1 MWMLIT
7 LLWRITSRLL
17 RRLGRGALLV
27 PVAAVGMVVLGVT
40 VWTVAA
46 VAVAAVLAIR
56 RPSAAGGLL
65 PVALICAGLWGL
77 GLAAATPGMVTW
89 TAMPAFSAQ
98 VQTPLSR
105 VILQAPAGKPLAGRM
120 WVQVPAGKPLTYRG
134 PAGQSVTYRAAGSAG
149 PASQSVTYRAAGSA
163 GPAGRKTI
171 VDRRVPPPSP
181 QMRHLYVI
189 PGKPGGPGNW
199 VAVPGKPGAGSG
211 VAGPGKPGA
220 GLSPFPGNV
229 TAVPG
234 KPGGPGTWTAV
245 KGGAPGTWTAIK
257 GGPPAVLFGRPQPR
271 AGFMRS
277 WLLVPLALLML
288 TIGLWL
294 MPQSL
299 ARLRQRAGPLVPY
312 LRHRAREIGWGL
324 ALAPATAIGMSVFG
338 VSPWTVAAVTAAVV
352 ITIWWPKAA
361 ADLVPFV
368 LVALALRGFQLAVHW
383 QSLSAGMN
391 GPGVPYG
398 LVTVDG
404 RQSALVAGAEASALL
419 AFGAWLVPRTP
430 RMGGV
435 FGSETDADLAGRVA
449 RLTESRGHAVDAAAA
464 ELRRIER
471 DLHDGAQARLV
482 ALGMNLR
489 AVERVLPTSP
499 QAALALIG
507 EARETSV
514 RALSELRDLI
524 RGICPPVLADRGL
537 GHAVQALVLDTP
549 LPTALEVDLPG
560 RPAAPVES
568 ACYFAVAEALA
579 NAVKHSGARH
589 AGIRIQHAEG
599 MLRIE
604 VADDGVGGADPAQG
618 TGLQGVERRLGTFDG
633 IMAVSSPPG
642 GPTMIVMEVPCAL
655 LSPKTCSC

>member
-1 MWMLIT
+1 MWMLIL

-56 RPSAAGGLL
+56 RPSAAAGLL

-77 GLAAATPGMVTW
+77 VLAASTPGMVAW
-89 TAMPAFSAQ
+89 TAMRSFSIQ
-98 VQTPLSR
+98 VQAPPSR
-105 VILQAPAGKPLAGRM
+105 VTVLPQSGKAATYREWVQAPGGKA
-120 WVQVPAGKPLTYRG
+120 VTYSVPAQPPGGKT
-134 PAGQSVTYRAAGSAG
+134 VTYRAAGRAG
-149 PASQSVTYRAAGSA
+149 PAS
-163 GPAGRKTI
+163 RKTI
-171 VDRRVPPPSP
+171 VNWQVLPPSP
-181 QMRHLYVI
+181 KMVRLYVI
-189 PGKPGGPGNW
+189 AGKPGGPVNWIAGKPGGPGNW
-199 VAVPGKPGAGSG
+199 IAGKPGGP
-211 VAGPGKPGA
+211 VNWIVGPGKPG
-220 GLSPFPGNV
+220 LSPARDNV
-229 TAVPG
+229 TVAPG
-234 KPGGPGTWTAV
+234 MLGTPGTWAAF
-245 KGGAPGTWTAIK
+245 KPGASP
-257 GGPPAVLFGRPQPR
+257 VLFGRQQPQ
-271 AGFMRS
+271 AGLMRS

-288 TIGLWL
+288 TVGLWL

-312 LRHRAREIGWGL
+312 LRQRAREIGWGL
-324 ALAPATAIGMSVFG
+324 ALVPATAIGISVFG
-338 VSPWTVAAVTAAVV
+338 MSPWTVAAVAAAVV

-383 QSLSAGMN
+383 QSLSAGIN

-398 LVTVDG
+398 FVTVDG
-404 RQSALVAGAEASALL
+404 RQSALVAGAEASAFL
-419 AFGAWLVPRTP
+419 AFGAWLVPRTIGT
-430 RMGGV
+430 RMGRV
-435 FGSETDADLAGRVA
+435 FTSGADADLAGRVA

-489 AVERVLPTSP
+489 AVERVLPASP
-499 QAALALIG
+499 QAALALVA

-514 RALSELRDLI
+514 RALNELRDLI

-560 RPAAPVES
+560 RLTAPVES
-568 ACYFAVAEALA
+568 ACYFAIAEALT

-589 AGIRIQHAEG
+589 AGIRIHYASG
-599 MLRIE
+599 LLRID
-604 VADDGVGGADPAQG
+604 VADDGVGGADPEQG
-618 TGLQGVERRLGTFDG
+618 TGLLGVERRLGTFDG

-642 GPTMIVMEVPCAL
+642 GPTMIAMEVPCAL

>member
-1 MWMLIT
+1 MWMLIL

-27 PVAAVGMVVLGVT
+27 PVAAAGMVVLGVT

-56 RPSAAGGLL
+56 RPSAAAGLL

-77 GLAAATPGMVTW
+77 VLAASGPGMVAW
-89 TAMPAFSAQ
+89 TAMPSFSIQ
-98 VQTPLSR
+98 VLASPPPVPVLPPGGKAVTYRTQAGKAVTYRAPA
-105 VILQAPAGKPLAGRM
+105 QAPAGKA
-120 WVQVPAGKPLTYRG
+120 
-134 PAGQSVTYRAAGSAG
+134 VTYRAVGRAG
-149 PASQSVTYRAAGSA
+149 PAAQR
-163 GPAGRKTI
+163 TI
-171 VDRRVPPPSP
+171 VDWRVPPPSP
-181 QMRHLYVI
+181 KMWHRYVVA
-189 PGKPGGPGNW
+189 GKPGGPVHW
-199 VAVPGKPGAGSG
+199 IV
-211 VAGPGKPGA
+211 GPGKPGA
-220 GLSPFPGNV
+220 ALGPPRGNV
-229 TAVPG
+229 TVAPG
-234 KPGGPGTWTAV
+234 MPGTPGTWVAF
-245 KGGAPGTWTAIK
+245 KPGAPR
-257 GGPPAVLFGRPQPR
+257 VRYGRPQPQ

-288 TIGLWL
+288 TVGLWL

-312 LRHRAREIGWGL
+312 LRHRAQEIGWGL
-324 ALAPATAIGMSVFG
+324 ALVPATAIGMSVFG
-338 VSPWTVAAVTAAVV
+338 MSPWTVAAVAAAMV

-383 QSLSAGMN
+383 QSLSAGIN

-398 LVTVDG
+398 FVTVDG
-404 RQSALVAGAEASALL
+404 RQSALAAGAEASALL
-419 AFGAWLVPRTP
+419 AFGAWLVPRTIGT
-430 RMGGV
+430 RMGRV
-435 FGSETDADLAGRVA
+435 FGSGADADLAGRVA

-499 QAALALIG
+499 QAALALVA
-507 EARETSV
+507 EAREMSV
-514 RALSELRDLI
+514 RALNELRDLI

-560 RPAAPVES
+560 RLTAPVES

-589 AGIRIQHAEG
+589 AGIRIRYASG

-604 VADDGVGGADPAQG
+604 VADDGVGGADPERG

-642 GPTMIVMEVPCAL
+642 GPTMIAMEVPCAL
-655 LSPKTCSC
+655 LSPKTCSY